1 MFASKFVFFA
11 ALMAVFTA
19 VIAVPPGCLIGAIN
33 TQKDPGNL
41 KAVCSTE
48 DVQRE
53 IVKMCPE
60 DTVKAALK
68 SFSDSCAEAG
78 QKVSL
83 IDINKPTGTSG
94 ASNGGDNGGS
104 NPTSTSSGSHSTGT
118 SAGYVHNIDSF
129 TVAAVVVLVGLVSS
143 M

>member
-1 MFASKFVFFA
+1 MFTSKFVFFA
-11 ALMAVFTA
+11 AL
-19 VIAVPPGCLIGAIN
+19 I

-94 ASNGGDNGGS
+94 ASNGDDSGS

-129 TVAAVVVLVGLVSS
+129 TVAAVVALVGLVSS
-143 M
+143 V